1 MGPAIFAAL
10 LGGLSCWGIFDII
23 WDNQFALFLIS
34 LVGALSSGFLT
45 LFCLYSGKQNK
56 RVGRI
61 NGGGFSSYD

>member
-10 LGGLSCWGIFDII
+10 LGGLSCWGIFDVIL
-23 WDNQFALFLIS
+23 DNHFALFLIS
-34 LVGALSSGFLT
+34 LVGALFCGFST

-61 NGGGFSSYD
+61 NSGGFSSYD